1 MRLILAKF
9 LWHFDLEL
17 LPESLDWENQKSFS
31 LWKRPELMIKLYRAG
46 ARSAM

>member
-17 LPESLDWENQKSFS
+17 QAESLHWSVQNSFS
-31 LWKRPELMIKLYRAG
+31 LWNRPALWVKLRRPGTAL
-46 ARSAM
+46 